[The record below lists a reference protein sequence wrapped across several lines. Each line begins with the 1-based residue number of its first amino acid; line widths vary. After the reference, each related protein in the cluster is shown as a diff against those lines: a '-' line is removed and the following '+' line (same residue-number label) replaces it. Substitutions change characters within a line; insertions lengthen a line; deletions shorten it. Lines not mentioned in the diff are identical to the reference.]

1 MLIMW
6 SLAMMVAVMTAMV
19 WSITMKAA
27 VVWSMAVVMS
37 MVWSITMMVMVWIVG
52 IVIRSF
58 FMEVIMIDPAAFFMV
73 RFMHESTHSESVPT
87 MTLTVGSHDSK
98 DSCQDDKLD

>member
-1 MLIMW
+1 MVW
-6 SLAMMVAVMTAMV
+6 SLAMMVAVMTAVV
-19 WSITMKAA
+19 WSITMEAA

-37 MVWSITMMVMVWIVG
+37 MVWSITMMVMVWIAV

-58 FMEVIMIDPAAFFMV
+58 FMEVIMIDPATFFMV
-73 RFMHESTHSESVPT
+73 AFMHESSHSESVPT
-87 MTLTVGSHDSK
+87 MTMTVGSHDNK